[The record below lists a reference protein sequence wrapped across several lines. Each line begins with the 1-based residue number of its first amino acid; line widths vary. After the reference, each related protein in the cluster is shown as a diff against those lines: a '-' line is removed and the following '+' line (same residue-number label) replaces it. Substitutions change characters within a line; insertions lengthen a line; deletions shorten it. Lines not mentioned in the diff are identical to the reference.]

1 MKIKIVLILSIL
13 FTIKT
18 AHSQD
23 LIGKTLSAGP
33 GSDKF
38 TFVSKKKLLWT
49 SSGLPGEDKIKK
61 KLKYDYK
68 DSILR
73 ITLFWEIESFLEAD
87 TYYLRYDKDKNVFID
102 IEDYLVWHFIETKS
116 KNSNK
121 EKD

>member
-1 MKIKIVLILSIL
+1 MKIIIVLILSIL
-13 FTIKT
+13 FSIKT

-23 LIGKTLSAGP
+23 LIRKTLSAGP

-38 TFVSKKKLLWT
+38 TFVSKNKLLWT
-49 SSGLPGEDKIKK
+49 SSGLSGSDKIKK

-68 DSILR
+68 DSLLR
-73 ITLFWEIESFLEAD
+73 ITLFWKRDGFLEAE
-87 TYYLRYDKDKNVFID
+87 TYYLKYDKKNEVFID
-102 IEDYLVWHFIETKS
+102 LEVPIVWHFIETKS